1 MAKMS
6 RMILIEVLQDSLI
19 LSPLNTKEECVQIFD
34 RWMENKDKY
43 LYKYLDY
50 VENGEQDGSK
60 ELYLKLRRNDDK

>member
-1 MAKMS
+1 MS

-19 LSPLNTKEECVQIFD
+19 LSPLNTKEECVQMFD

-43 LYKYLDY
+43 HDY

>member
-1 MAKMS
+1 MELNEEKILKKLTKMS

-19 LSPLNTKEECVQIFD
+19 LSPLNTKEECVQMFD

-50 VENGEQDGSK
+50 VENGEQDG
-60 ELYLKLRRNDDK
+60 

>member
-1 MAKMS
+1 MS

-19 LSPLNTKEECVQIFD
+19 LSPLNTKEECVQMFD

-43 LYKYLDY
+43 LNKYLDY
-50 VENGEQDGSK
+50 VENGEQDDSK